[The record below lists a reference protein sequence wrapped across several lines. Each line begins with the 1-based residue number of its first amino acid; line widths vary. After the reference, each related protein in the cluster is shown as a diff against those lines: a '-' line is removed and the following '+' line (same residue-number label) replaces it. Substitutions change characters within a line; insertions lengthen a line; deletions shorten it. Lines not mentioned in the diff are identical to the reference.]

1 MIPNLRFVLFFAV
14 FVAVVA
20 GLHLYLWRRLV
31 RDTRLP
37 RRWHA
42 GFTVAMAAL
51 ALSVVASFF
60 LVRIVPASAGRFL
73 MFPIYLWMGAV
84 FYLLLIVL
92 GADLMR
98 LLVRAARRP
107 LREAPAADPGRR
119 RFLARLVGG
128 GASASF
134 AGIAF
139 VGSRKAMELG
149 DIVTRKVEVPL
160 RRLPRA
166 LDGFRIVQIS
176 DLHLGPTLDRAW
188 CEGVV
193 ERVNALAPDLIA
205 ITGDV
210 IDGSV
215 ERLRGDVE
223 PLSRLRSRHGSF
235 FCTGNHE
242 YYFGPAEWCEHLA
255 SLGIRVLRNE
265 RVTIGDGGDSFDLAG
280 IDDHRSKG
288 MAEGHGPDLARAV
301 EGRDEKR
308 ELVLLAH
315 QPVAVLEAAEHGVG
329 LQLSGHTHGGQMWPF
344 HYLVFLSQPYVSG
357 LVNHKGTML
366 YVNQGTGFWGPPIR
380 IGTFAEITEVTLRTA

>member
-1 MIPNLRFVLFFAV
+1 MIPNLRFLLFFAV
-14 FVAVVA
+14 FVTIVA
-20 GLHLYLWRRLV
+20 GLHLYLWRQLV
-31 RDTRLP
+31 RDTSLP

-42 GFTVAMAAL
+42 GLTVAMAAL

-60 LVRIVPASAGRFL
+60 LVRVVPASAGRFL

-84 FYLLLIVL
+84 FYLLLVVL
-92 GADLMR
+92 GADIAR
-98 LLVRAARRP
+98 LLVKAARRP
-107 LREAPAADPGRR
+107 LRRAPVDPERR

-139 VGSRKAMELG
+139 VGSGKAMDLE

-193 ERVNALAPDLIA
+193 ERVNALAPDLVA

-215 ERLRGDVE
+215 ERLRDDVE
-223 PLSRLRSRHGSF
+223 PLARLRSKHGSF

-265 RVTIGDGGDSFDLAG
+265 RVSIGEGGDSFDLAG

-288 MAEGHGPDLARAV
+288 MAEGHGPDLKRAV
-301 EGRDEKR
+301 EGRDERK

-315 QPVAVLEAAEHGVG
+315 QPVAVLEAAERGVG

-344 HYLVFLSQPYVSG
+344 HYLVHLSQPYVSG

-380 IGTFAEITEVTLRTA
+380 IGTFAEITEVTLRSA